1 MVLTTFCEDG
11 GMRRTLS
18 IAILAAALA
27 GGPATAA
34 EPAEPGTHVDMPLL
48 MAPMS
53 KDGLLL
59 GYAYIR
65 SVLVASSPR
74 AALVIR
80 NKIAFIQDA
89 FVRDV
94 NAAPV
99 GQASDPTKVDVDLLA
114 RRLNSDARGVV
125 GADKIAGIVFGGGR
139 DAGIQFGPLHPR
151 EALQAAEAPP
161 PAAATAPSH

>member
-1 MVLTTFCEDG
+1 MCRATLPIAVLS
-11 GMRRTLS
+11 L
-18 IAILAAALA
+18 ALA
-27 GGPATAA
+27 VGPVRAGEAPA
-34 EPAEPGTHVDMPLL
+34 AEPGTHVDMPLL

-65 SVLVASSPR
+65 SVLIASSPR
-74 AALVIR
+74 AALAIR
-80 NKIAFIQDA
+80 DKIAFIQDA

-114 RRLNSDARGVV
+114 RRLTSDARRVV
-125 GADKIAGIVFGGGR
+125 GADKIADIAFGGGR

-151 EALQAAEAPP
+151 EASQAAEAPP
-161 PAAATAPSH
+161 PPAAAATAAAPSH